1 MILITQI
8 LRPGQNK
15 LHKEAA
21 RRLWKVCSNHCSIA
35 SILHFSGHLLH
46 ISWRGDLRAI
56 AAHFPPCRWLLCSLR
71 FGRCECTE
79 VARGFA
85 MAPRKQEKQE
95 LLVQKVANKLVCV
108 GNQMLRFFYLPGS
121 CGFKCRVSTVRKG
134 PHSGYA
140 PRGIKA
146 TAASKVHFPL
156 RKKQSSVI
164 CS

>member
-85 MAPRKQEKQE
+85 MALAKTKKAGGPGAKSGKQTR
-95 LLVQKVANKLVCV
+95 
-108 GNQMLRFFYLPGS
+108 LRRESNVEVFLSPW
-121 CGFKCRVSTVRKG
+121 
-134 PHSGYA
+134 
-140 PRGIKA
+140 
-146 TAASKVHFPL
+146 PL
-156 RKKQSSVI
+156 
-164 CS
+164 

>member
-1 MILITQI
+1 MFSCTEQSTRKKMILITQI

-46 ISWRGDLRAI
+46 IPWRGDLRAI

-85 MAPRKQEKQE
+85 MAKIKKSRSPGAKSGKQTRLRRESNVEVFLSPWVLRRK
-95 LLVQKVANKLVCV
+95 
-108 GNQMLRFFYLPGS
+108 LPG
-121 CGFKCRVSTVRKG
+121 
-134 PHSGYA
+134 
-140 PRGIKA
+140 
-146 TAASKVHFPL
+146 
-156 RKKQSSVI
+156 
-164 CS
+164 